1 MLIGV
6 IAVGG
11 IDYVVHRIPSNEMI
25 ADVEG
30 ETLFG
35 DVEYLSSLIRINEDA
50 SPTRQEQTLVHELVH
65 AMMFEAGIEE
75 QDENLVNRLDK
86 VFYQFLKQ
94 NTDFFERLDRPP
106 KDSLGSEMNQ
116 IINWVERGDSK

>member
-6 IAVGG
+6 IAVAG
-11 IDYVVHRIPSNEMI
+11 INYAVHRMPSSEMI
-25 ADVEG
+25 AENEG

-35 DVEYLSSLIRINEDA
+35 DVEYLSSTIRINEDA

-65 AMMFEAGIEE
+65 AMMFEAGIED

-106 KDSLGSEMNQ
+106 EDKLGSEVEQ
-116 IINWVERGDSK
+116 IINWVERGESE